1 MKSLGN
7 WFQRRPQRAFYLFR
21 LAIYVGFAIYYG
33 TAIDPN
39 ALLEIA
45 AGLFGVAL
53 TDALGTGAAEK
64 QTVPV
69 VTHDA
74 LLEMSAAGQTGAFVA
89 ELLRAQVVNFLPGA
103 TLAKAVA
110 AVLPSV
116 SGLLSQS
123 LTPERQR
130 EVTAK
135 VHSALRQANLIRRVD
150 L

>member
-1 MKSLGN
+1 V
-7 WFQRRPQRAFYLFR
+7 R
-21 LAIYVGFAIYYG
+21 LLIYIGFAVYYK
-33 TAIDPN
+33 TAIDPD

-45 AGLFGVAL
+45 GGLFGVAV
-53 TDALGTGAAEK
+53 TDYIGTRQAEK

-74 LLEMSAAGQTGAFVA
+74 LLEMSAAGEVGVFVA
-89 ELLRAQVVNFLPGA
+89 ELLRAQVSNFLPGA

-116 SGLLSQS
+116 GSLLSQS